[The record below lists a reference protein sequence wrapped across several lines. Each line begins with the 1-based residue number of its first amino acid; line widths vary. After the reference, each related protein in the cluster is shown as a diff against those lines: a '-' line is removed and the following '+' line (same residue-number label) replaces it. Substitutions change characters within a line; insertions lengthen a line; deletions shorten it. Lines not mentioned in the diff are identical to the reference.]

1 MLKPINGKMR
11 TNCCE
16 SDCHGGPRDR
26 GYRRVLWVAL
36 AVNIIMF
43 AIELIGSCRAGS
55 VSLQADA
62 LDFLGDAGNYALT
75 LAVAG
80 RALPWRA
87 SAALLKGGVMG
98 LFGIW
103 VAGSTLAHAVAASMP
118 KPAVMGAIALLA
130 LGANLAVAALL
141 YRYRRGDS
149 QAVSD
154 AGLGTDVAVFDLS
167 AALRAG
173 LLLAAAIIDVAEIA
187 ALGLAAPRAGVLR
200 VAGAAF
206 FDAFLVVRAAIGLSS
221 FAFQEH
227 RMGESV
233 PSDHRSGSSSGS
245 APRFIA
251 RAANSSPISMS
262 FLSKHP
268 RARR

>member
-1 MLKPINGKMR
+1 MLKPINGKMS

-16 SDCHGGPRDR
+16 SDCHGWPMDR

-43 AIELIGSCRAGS
+43 AIELIGSYRAGS

-62 LDFLGDAGNYALT
+62 LDFLGDAGNYALA

-98 LFGIW
+98 LFGVW

-118 KPAVMGAIALLA
+118 EPEIMGGIALLA
-130 LGANLAVAALL
+130 LAANLAVAVLL

-149 QAVSD
+149 QAVSVWLCTRND
-154 AGLGTDVAVFDLS
+154 CLVNIAVM
-167 AALRAG
+167 
-173 LLLAAAIIDVAEIA
+173 LAAAGVWVSATGWPDVVVAAVIA
-187 ALGLAAPRAGVLR
+187 
-200 VAGAAF
+200 
-206 FDAFLVVRAAIGLSS
+206 GLSL
-221 FAFQEH
+221 
-227 RMGESV
+227 
-233 PSDHRSGSSSGS
+233 SSAQQVIRRALRELLVRP
-245 APRFIA
+245 AP
-251 RAANSSPISMS
+251 AA
-262 FLSKHP
+262 
-268 RARR
+268 AE